1 MGGNYSLDELEKIY
15 AMNRREKGTL
25 KPNKAFYRK
34 SMGEVDPTWLQKR
47 ELVSYLINDSNISPI
62 SKNYLR
68 ECEDYI
74 PHYQFR
80 GFKKDKF

>member
-1 MGGNYSLDELEKIY
+1 MSAVQGDLLGGSYSLDEIDKIY
-15 AMNRREKGTL
+15 NMNQREKGTL

-34 SMGEVDPTWLQKR
+34 SMGEVAPTWSDKR
-47 ELVSYLINDSNISPI
+47 DLVAYLINDSNITPI

-74 PHYQFR
+74 PHY
-80 GFKKDKF
+80 